1 MSILWTNLLKKTQTK
16 TQVPYKKPNNPSPNL
31 SRSVVPTSS
40 WKEQGYFKESGSME
54 NLYSQELGSLRS
66 VLNTDTVG
74 GFDFGRQLRF
84 CTWQVEWLKCSQNAN
99 LENKPQTFL
108 HMALDTDYS
117 LYCLFVSKN
126 T

>member
-1 MSILWTNLLKKTQTK
+1 MERAGLFQGIWEHG
-16 TQVPYKKPNNPSPNL
+16 KPVL
-31 SRSVVPTSS
+31 SGAG
-40 WKEQGYFKESGSME
+40 Q
-54 NLYSQELGSLRS
+54 GSLMS

-108 HMALDTDYS
+108 HMALDTAYS
-117 LYCLFVSKN
+117 LCCLFVSKN